1 MVALTIENPILNAP
15 FSVPTRHY
23 AFDSNGFSTGIE
35 AGRRPSSYL
44 VPIARPKKLGKGAA
58 GIFDDLPEEA
68 IVEQNDDINNIR
80 ARVSAWRDDGY
91 KHITPTTRMLLTHWQ
106 DDRRDRRLFFC
117 QIEALETII
126 FVAEA
131 AAHTG
136 DEWIAELLKAK
147 AEEAGTPLF
156 RMASKM
162 ATGSGKTVVM
172 AMIIAWQTLNCAKHP
187 KKDFSNNFLLVA
199 PNITIR
205 DRLQVLQPGHAE
217 NYYRFLEIV
226 PPDQMAALGS
236 ARVHIL
242 NFHKFKLLETGDA
255 GKFTKTIL
263 AGRKKSTAFTE
274 TAEEMVNRVTRPL
287 APHGPIIVLN
297 DEAHHCYR
305 SKPLAE
311 GVKLTGE
318 EKKEAKQRDEEARL
332 WINGLEAIHAKFGVR
347 TVFDL
352 SATPFY
358 LGGSGYGEG
367 RLFPWVVSDFSL
379 MDAIESGIVK
389 TPRVPTSDN
398 TLGHDLPVFRD
409 LWSHIRN
416 DLKTVEKGGI
426 PVLPK
431 ELEAALRAMY
441 GHYKTAFER
450 WETEP
455 NGKPAGN
462 PPPVYIVVCNN
473 TNVSKMVFDAIA
485 GYEESRMHDDGTSIV
500 RRGELALF
508 DNATDQYR
516 WAAHQK
522 TILVDSSQ
530 LESEDALSPD
540 FKKMMAHQ
548 IEEFRR
554 SISQDIDD
562 AALMREVLN
571 TVGKKGKLDE
581 GIRCVVSV
589 SMLTEGWDANTV
601 THIVGV
607 RAFASS
613 LIREQVIGRGLRRV
627 SYAVNAEG
635 KFDPEYAEV
644 YGVPF
649 RYLPVAGQPPEGDP
663 KPTPPLPGAVK
674 AIPERLIECPWL
686 EIVFPRVEAYQ
697 YEPPPP
703 KLVANF
709 SKQSH
714 LSISTEDI
722 PTESK
727 NTPIVG
733 AETVMTLDDLKAKRM
748 AEVEFKIAECV
759 LGKYNLRDG
768 PSPGLFP
775 QLLAIVRDWIARYVE
790 EQDDTFKQMLWLSEL
805 RHSAA
810 EKIFNAIPRAEDGPP
825 KVRAILQAEDATGT
839 TANLNYPTLKR
850 CWTADAKKCHM
861 NYMPYDSEWEAH
873 LAQKM
878 EDAADLPMIRAYV
891 KNQNLRFSI
900 PYTHEGKPGN
910 YHPDFLVRIDDGRDP
925 EDLLTLIVET
935 SGRPLEQKQAKV
947 DTAKT
952 IFVPAVNAL
961 DTFGR
966 WDFLELSKPGTFK
979 TDLKKF
985 LHARRSNTLA
995 D

>member
-1 MVALTIENPILNAP
+1 MPALTIENPILNTP
-15 FSVPTRHY
+15 FAVPTRHF
-23 AFDSNGFSTGIE
+23 AFDGNGFPTGIE
-35 AGRRPSSYL
+35 NGRRPSSYL

-58 GIFDDLPEEA
+58 GLFDDLSEEA
-68 IVEQNDDINNIR
+68 TVEQNAEINQIR
-80 ARVSAWRDDGY
+80 ARVSAWRDAGY
-91 KHITPTTRMLLTHWQ
+91 RHLTPTTKMLLEYWR
-106 DDRRDRRLFFC
+106 DERRERRLFFC
-117 QIEALETII
+117 QIEALETLI
-126 FVAEA
+126 FIAEA
-131 AAHTG
+131 APHTG
-136 DEWIAELLKAK
+136 DEWIAELLKTK

-172 AMIIAWQTLNCAKHP
+172 AMVIAWQTLNFAKHP
-187 KKDFSNNFLLVA
+187 KKDFSNTFLLVA

-217 NYYRFLEIV
+217 NYYKFLEIV
-226 PPDQMAALGS
+226 PPDQMASLGS
-236 ARVHIL
+236 ARVHIV

-287 APHGPIIVLN
+287 APRGPIIVLN

-305 SKPLAE
+305 SKPLAD
-311 GVKLTGE
+311 GKKLSAE
-318 EKKEAKQRDEEARL
+318 EKKEAKIRDEEARL

-398 TLGHDLPVFRD
+398 TLGYDLPVFRD
-409 LWSHIRN
+409 LWSHIR
-416 DLKTVEKGGI
+416 GGLGKKDI
-426 PVLPK
+426 AAVVPK
-431 ELEAALRAMY
+431 QLEAALRAMY

-485 GYEESRMHDDGTSIV
+485 GYEEARTHPDGTPIV
-500 RRGELALF
+500 HRGELPLF

-554 SISQDIDD
+554 STPQDIDD

-571 TVGKKGKLDE
+571 TVGKKGKLGE

-649 RYLPVAGQPPEGDP
+649 RYLPVAGQPPEAKD
-663 KPTPPLPGAVK
+663 KPAPPLPGAVK
-674 AIPERLIECPWL
+674 AIPERLVECPWL

-703 KLVANF
+703 KLVAKF

-714 LSISTEDI
+714 LSLSTEDI
-722 PTESK
+722 PTSAM
-727 NTPIVG
+727 NSPIVG
-733 AETVMTLDDLKAKRM
+733 EEVEMTLAELKTKRM

-759 LGKYNLRDG
+759 LSKYNLRDG

-775 QLLAIVRDWIARYVE
+775 QLLAIVRDWIAGYVE
-790 EQDDTFKQMLWLSEL
+790 QQDDTFLQMLWLGEL

-810 EKIFNAIPRAEDGPP
+810 EKIFNAIPRAGDGPP

-839 TANLNYPTLKR
+839 TANLSYATLKA
-850 CWTADAKKCHM
+850 CWTADATKCHM
-861 NYMPYDSEWEAH
+861 NYMPFDSDWEAH

-878 EDAADLPMIRAYV
+878 EDAAALPELRAYV
-891 KNQNLRFSI
+891 KNQNLGFRI
-900 PYTHEGKPGN
+900 PYIHEGKPGN
-910 YHPDFLVRIDDGRDP
+910 YYPDFLVRIDDGHGP
-925 EDLLTLIVET
+925 HNILTLIVET

-961 DTFGR
+961 GTFGR

-979 TDLKKF
+979 TDLKAF
-985 LHARRSNTLA
+985 LHARKSDTLA
-995 D
+995 G